1 MRFSRGDEESELEQS
16 LIQAS
21 VLQSSSRAA
30 VFEATS
36 WLGSTLNRF
45 SGPNRSSQAEPK
57 EGGRKSGFLF
67 LFVIVRGYHKHYGT
81 LATSGLATGKC
92 KISDNR
98 PGEPRKVAMEKAA
111 FYPDPRLG
119 PALPTLRRPE

>member
-30 VFEATS
+30 VFEAAS
-36 WLGSTLNRF
+36 RLGSTLNRF

-67 LFVIVRGYHKHYGT
+67 LFVIVRGYHKH
-81 LATSGLATGKC
+81 TGRLPRMVWQRANAR
-92 KISDNR
+92 SAVTAQANR
-98 PGEPRKVAMEKAA
+98 VRSRWRKPL
-111 FYPDPRLG
+111 FTRIHD
-119 PALPTLRRPE
+119 